1 MTDHSVQPAEPR
13 GKTRSLGIV
22 AALVVL
28 GVLAFTAVNMAKNW
42 GAIAAARKLKNPV
55 PATSEAVAAGMQ
67 LYQNNCES
75 CHGEKGDGK
84 GEKAYEL
91 SVAPGNFTDAR
102 KMQRV
107 TDGELFWQ
115 VTRGRL
121 PMPSFA
127 TKVSDEGRWEL
138 VDYIRTFAEK
148 SPGSAAGAA
157 ATQASK
163 P

>member
-91 SVAPGNFTDAR
+91 SVAPGNFTDSQ
-102 KMQRV
+102 KMESV

-115 VTRGRL
+115 ITRGRL

-127 TKVSDEGRWEL
+127 TKLTDDERWQL
-138 VDYIRTFAEK
+138 VDYIRSFAQK
-148 SPGSAAGAA
+148 SSGLAASAAPAR
-157 ATQASK
+157 TNQ